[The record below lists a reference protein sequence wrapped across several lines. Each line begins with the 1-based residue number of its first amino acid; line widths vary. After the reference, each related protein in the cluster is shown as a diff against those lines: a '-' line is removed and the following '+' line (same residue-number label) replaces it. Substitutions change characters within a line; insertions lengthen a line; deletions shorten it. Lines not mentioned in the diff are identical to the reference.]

1 MPGMPK
7 FNRNLIIGIGVAVVL
22 IFVGIIGW
30 AFLQKA
36 KLHREVP
43 PAGKTMEEVL
53 KSLTAPESQE
63 GVKVPE
69 EVLKSLTAPR

>member
-1 MPGMPK
+1 MTINK
-7 FNRNLIIGIGVAVVL
+7 KIVIGISVAIVL

-43 PAGKTMEEVL
+43 PAGKTMEEVI

>member
-1 MPGMPK
+1 MTINK
-7 FNRNLIIGIGVAVVL
+7 KIVIGISVAIVL
-22 IFVGIIGW
+22 ILGGIIGW

>member
-1 MPGMPK
+1 MTINK
-7 FNRNLIIGIGVAVVL
+7 KIVIGISVAIVL
-22 IFVGIIGW
+22 ILGGIIGW

-53 KSLTAPESQE
+53 ESLTAPESSE